1 MREKVKQA
9 APQRGLSVYRMTRRQ
24 ALASAVLAPFVAK
37 RASAAKYPDRPI
49 RVVSPYA
56 AGGVGETIMHL
67 LAVSMEPQLGEKL
80 VLEAK
85 PGAAGNVG
93 TEEVARATP
102 DGSTILLGATN
113 NFVIN
118 QFVMKMTFDP
128 LATLAP
134 IAKTAEV
141 PLVLFSNPTVPA
153 RTLQE
158 FIAYAKANPGK
169 VNYGVPSLGTV
180 NHLMME
186 RLRQTTGADITCIP
200 YRGSPP
206 AVLALLKNEIQ
217 VFPIG
222 LAAVGTSFSEGKLTA
237 LAVATEQRVPMLR
250 DVPAIAESG
259 FPGFVA
265 SNWFGMAAPAGTPE
279 SVLDTLAQA
288 VFEAQSTALVQER
301 FTTLGM
307 LVPKLSR
314 QQFAASIRSEAD
326 FWRETVQR
334 GKISIE

>member
-1 MREKVKQA
+1 M
-9 APQRGLSVYRMTRRQ
+9 
-24 ALASAVLAPFVAK
+24 LAPLAAVAA
-37 RASAAKYPDRPI
+37 RAEAYPDRAI
-49 RVVSPYA
+49 RVLSPYV
-56 AGGVGETIMHL
+56 AGGVGENIMHL
-67 LAVSMEPQLGEKL
+67 LAADMEPRLHQKL

-85 PGAAGNVG
+85 PGASGNLG

-102 DGSTILLGATN
+102 DGYTVVIGATN

-118 QFVMKMTFDP
+118 QYLIKMTFDP
-128 LATLAP
+128 IVALAP
-134 IAKTAEV
+134 IAKAAEV
-141 PLVLFSNPTVPA
+141 PLVLFSNPAVPA
-153 RTLQE
+153 RTLKD

-186 RLRQTTGADITCIP
+186 RLKQTTDTQITCIP

-222 LAAVGTSFSEGKLTA
+222 LAAIGTNFSDGKLTA
-237 LAVATEQRVPMLR
+237 LAVATRERVPMLP
-250 DVPAIAESG
+250 DVPTISESG
-259 FPGFVA
+259 YPGFVA
-265 SNWFGMAAPAGTPE
+265 SNWFGLAAPAGTPDGI
-279 SVLDTLAQA
+279 LDVFAGA
-288 VFEAQSTALVQER
+288 VAEAQNTDLVKER
-301 FTTLGM
+301 FTKLGM

-314 QQFAASIRSEAD
+314 AQFAETLQSEAAS
-326 FWRETVQR
+326 WRETVQR

>member
-1 MREKVKQA
+1 
-9 APQRGLSVYRMTRRQ
+9 MTRRE
-24 ALASAVLAPFVAK
+24 VLVAATVAPFLATA
-37 RASAAKYPDRPI
+37 ASAAGYPDRPI
-49 RVVSPYA
+49 RVVNPYA

-67 LAVSMEPQLGEKL
+67 FAASMEPRLGQKL

-93 TEEVARATP
+93 TEEVSHAVP
-102 DGSTILLGATN
+102 DGYTMLIAATN

-118 QFVMKMTFDP
+118 QFVMKMTLDP
-128 LATLAP
+128 LTSLAP
-134 IAKTAEV
+134 IAKAAEV
-141 PLVLFSNPTVPA
+141 PLVLFCNPEVPA

-158 FIAYAKANPGK
+158 FVAYAKANPGK

-186 RLRQTTGADITCIP
+186 RLKQTTGMEITCIP

-217 VFPIG
+217 LFPIG
-222 LAAVGTSFSEGKLTA
+222 LAAVGTSFSDGKLTA
-237 LAVATEQRVPMLR
+237 LAVATEQRIPMLP
-250 DVPAIAESG
+250 DVPTIAESG
-259 FPGFVA
+259 MPGFVA
-265 SNWFGMAAPAGTPE
+265 SNWFGMAAPAGTPDGILE
-279 SVLDTLAQA
+279 ILAQA
-288 VFEAQSTALVQER
+288 VFEAQSTALVRER
-301 FTTLGM
+301 FATLGM

-314 QQFAASIRSEAD
+314 QQFTASLKPEAE
-326 FWRETVQR
+326 FWHETVQR

>member
-1 MREKVKQA
+1 MRQ
-9 APQRGLSVYRMTRRQ
+9 MTRRE
-24 ALASAVLAPFVAK
+24 ALASAVLAPLAAT
-37 RASAAKYPDRPI
+37 RANATGYPDRPI

-67 LAVSMEPQLGEKL
+67 LAVSMEPRLGQRL
-80 VLEAK
+80 IVEAR
-85 PGAAGNVG
+85 PGAAGNLG
-93 TEEVARATP
+93 TEEVARAAP
-102 DGSTILLGATN
+102 DGETLLIAATN

-118 QFVMKMTFDP
+118 QYVMKLTFDP
-128 LATLAP
+128 LAGLAP
-134 IAKTAEV
+134 IAKVAEV
-141 PLVLFSNPTVPA
+141 PLVLFSNPAVPA
-153 RTLQE
+153 KTLQQ

-180 NHLMME
+180 NHLLME
-186 RLRQTTGADITCIP
+186 RLKQTTGIEMTCIP

-222 LAAVGTSFSEGKLTA
+222 LAAIGTRLQDGQVTA
-237 LAVATEQRVPMLR
+237 LAVATERRVPMLP
-250 DVPAIAESG
+250 DVPTIAESG

-265 SNWFGMAAPAGTPE
+265 SNWFGMAAPAKTPDNI
-279 SVLDTLAQA
+279 LDTVANA
-288 VFEAQSTALVQER
+288 VSEAQNTALVRDR
-301 FTTLGM
+301 FKALGM
-307 LVPKLSR
+307 LVPALSR
-314 QQFAASIRSEAD
+314 QQFTASLKSEAG

>member
-1 MREKVKQA
+1 MRAV
-9 APQRGLSVYRMTRRQ
+9 TRRTVLTT
-24 ALASAVLAPFVAK
+24 AMLAPLTAVGA
-37 RASAAKYPDRPI
+37 RADVYPDRPI

-56 AGGVGETIMHL
+56 VGGVGENIMHL
-67 LAVSMEPQLGEKL
+67 LAADMEPRLGQKL

-85 PGAAGNVG
+85 SGASGNLG

-102 DGSTILLGATN
+102 DGYTVVIGATN

-118 QFVMKMTFDP
+118 QYLIKMTFDP
-128 LATLAP
+128 VVALAP
-134 IAKTAEV
+134 IAKAAEV
-141 PLVLFSNPTVPA
+141 PLVLFSNPAVPA
-153 RTLQE
+153 RTLKD

-186 RLRQTTGADITCIP
+186 RLKQTTDTQITCIP

-222 LAAVGTSFSEGKLTA
+222 LAAVGTSFSDGKLTA
-237 LAVATEQRVPMLR
+237 LAVATRERVPMLP
-250 DVPAIAESG
+250 DVSTISESG
-259 FPGFVA
+259 YPGFVA
-265 SNWFGMAAPAGTPE
+265 SNWFGLAAPAGTPDGI
-279 SVLDTLAQA
+279 LDVFAGA
-288 VFEAQSTALVQER
+288 VAEAQNTDLVKER
-301 FTTLGM
+301 FTKLGM

-314 QQFAASIRSEAD
+314 AQFAETLQSEAA

>member
-1 MREKVKQA
+1 MR
-9 APQRGLSVYRMTRRQ
+9 RITRRQ
-24 ALASAVLAPFVAK
+24 ALASAVLAPFAAA
-37 RASAAKYPDRPI
+37 RARAAAYPDRPI

-56 AGGVGETIMHL
+56 AGGVGENIMHL
-67 LAVSMEPQLGEKL
+67 LAVSMEPRLGQKL
-80 VLEAK
+80 ILETK

-93 TEEVARATP
+93 TEEVARSEP
-102 DGSTILLGATN
+102 DGSVILIAATN

-128 LATLAP
+128 LAALAP
-134 IAKTAEV
+134 IAKVAEV
-141 PLVLFSNPTVPA
+141 PLVLFSNPAAPA

-158 FIAYAKANPGK
+158 FVAYAKANPGK

-186 RLRQTTGADITCIP
+186 RLKQTTGTQITCIP

-222 LAAVGTSFSEGKLTA
+222 LAAVGTSFTEGKLTA
-237 LAVATEQRVPMLR
+237 LAVATRERVPMLP
-250 DVPAIAESG
+250 DVPTFAESG

-265 SNWFGMAAPAGTPE
+265 SNWFGMAAPAGTPDDI
-279 SVLDTLAQA
+279 LDTLAQA
-288 VFEAQSTALVQER
+288 VFEAQSTVLVQKR

-314 QQFAASIRSEAD
+314 QQFAASLKSEAE
-326 FWRETVQR
+326 FWHETVER

>member
-1 MREKVKQA
+1 VHQ
-9 APQRGLSVYRMTRRQ
+9 LTRRQ
-24 ALASAVLAPFVAK
+24 ALAGAVLAPIVAT
-37 RASAAKYPDRPI
+37 RARAAGYPDRPI
-49 RVVSPYA
+49 RLVSPYA

-67 LAVSMEPQLGEKL
+67 LAVSMEPRLGQKL
-80 VLEAK
+80 IFEAK

-93 TEEVARATP
+93 TEEVARASP
-102 DGSTILLGATN
+102 DGGTILLAATN

-134 IAKTAEV
+134 IAKAAEV

-153 RTLQE
+153 RTLGE
-158 FIAYAKANPGK
+158 LVAYAKANPGG

-186 RLRQTTGADITCIP
+186 RLKQTTGTDITCVP

-222 LAAVGTSFSEGKLTA
+222 LAAVGTSLSDGKLTA
-237 LAVATEQRVPMLR
+237 LAVATKERVPMLP
-250 DVPAIAESG
+250 DVPTIAESG

-265 SNWFGMAAPAGTPE
+265 SNWFGLAAPAGTPDG
-279 SVLDTLAQA
+279 VLDTLAQA
-288 VFEAQSTALVQER
+288 MFEAQSTALVKER
-301 FTTLGM
+301 FASLGM
-307 LVPKLSR
+307 LVPTLSR
-314 QQFAASIRSEAD
+314 QQFAASLKSEAE
-326 FWRETVQR
+326 FWRETVER
-334 GKISIE
+334 GRISIE

>member
-1 MREKVKQA
+1 M
-9 APQRGLSVYRMTRRQ
+9 PMITRRK
-24 ALASAVLAPFVAK
+24 ALATTLFAPFVVT
-37 RASAAKYPDRPI
+37 RARAAGYPDRPI

-56 AGGVGETIMHL
+56 AGGVGQTIVDL
-67 LAVSMEPQLGEKL
+67 FGVSMEPRLGQKL
-80 VLEAK
+80 IFESK

-93 TEEVARATP
+93 TEEVARAAP
-102 DGSTILLGATN
+102 DGYTIAIAATN

-128 LATLAP
+128 LTAMAP
-134 IAKTAEV
+134 IAKAAEV
-141 PLVLFSNPTVPA
+141 PLVLFANPAVPA

-158 FIAYAKANPGK
+158 LIAYAKANPGK

-186 RLRQTTGADITCIP
+186 RLKQITGADMTCIP

-222 LAAVGTSFSEGKLTA
+222 LAAVGTSLADGKLTA
-237 LAVATEQRVPMLR
+237 LAVATEQRVPMLP
-250 DVPAIAESG
+250 DVPTIAESG
-259 FPGFVA
+259 FPSFVA
-265 SNWFGMAAPAGTPE
+265 ANWFGMAAPSGTPGE
-279 SVLDTLAQA
+279 ILDILAQA
-288 VFEAQSTALVQER
+288 IVEAQNTTLVKDR
-301 FTTLGM
+301 FTALGM
-307 LVPKLSR
+307 LVPQLPR
-314 QQFAASIRSEAD
+314 ERFAASLKPEAE
-326 FWRETVQR
+326 FWRETVER

>member
-1 MREKVKQA
+1 MRM
-9 APQRGLSVYRMTRRQ
+9 MTRRGV
-24 ALASAVLAPFVAK
+24 LAATAVAPFVPT
-37 RASAAKYPDRPI
+37 RALAAYPDRPI

-56 AGGVGETIMHL
+56 AGGVGQTIIDL
-67 LAVSMEPQLGEKL
+67 FGISMEPRLGQKL
-80 VLEAK
+80 IFESK

-93 TEEVARATP
+93 TEEVARAAP
-102 DGSTILLGATN
+102 DGTTIVMAATN

-128 LATLAP
+128 LVALAP

-141 PLVLFSNPTVPA
+141 PLVLFANPAVPA
-153 RTLQE
+153 RTLPE
-158 FIAYAKANPGK
+158 FMAYAKANPGR

-186 RLRQTTGADITCIP
+186 RLKQITGADMTCVP

-222 LAAVGTSFSEGKLTA
+222 LAAVGTSLADGKLAA
-237 LAVATEQRVPMLR
+237 LAVATERRVPMLP
-250 DVPAIAESG
+250 DVPTIAESG

-265 SNWFGMAAPAGTPE
+265 ANWFGLAAPSGTPDDI
-279 SVLDTLAQA
+279 LDTLAEA
-288 VFEAQSTALVQER
+288 VEAAQNTALVKDR
-301 FTTLGM
+301 FATLGM
-307 LVPKLSR
+307 LVPHLSR
-314 QQFAASIRSEAD
+314 HEFAASLRPEAE

-334 GKISIE
+334 GNISIE

>member
-1 MREKVKQA
+1 MRA
-9 APQRGLSVYRMTRRQ
+9 MTRRTVLTT
-24 ALASAVLAPFVAK
+24 AMLAPLTAVGA
-37 RASAAKYPDRPI
+37 RADAYPDRPI

-56 AGGVGETIMHL
+56 AGGVGENIMHL
-67 LAVSMEPQLGEKL
+67 LAADMEPRLGQKL

-85 PGAAGNVG
+85 PGASGNLG
-93 TEEVARATP
+93 AEEVARAAP
-102 DGSTILLGATN
+102 DGYTVVIGATN

-118 QFVMKMTFDP
+118 QYLIKMTFDP
-128 LATLAP
+128 LVALAP
-134 IAKTAEV
+134 IAKAAEV
-141 PLVLFSNPTVPA
+141 PLVLFSNPSVPA
-153 RTLQE
+153 RTLKE

-186 RLRQTTGADITCIP
+186 RLKQTTDTQITCIP

-222 LAAVGTSFSEGKLTA
+222 LAAVGTNFSDGKLTA
-237 LAVATEQRVPMLR
+237 LAVATQERVPMLP
-250 DVPAIAESG
+250 DVPTVSESG
-259 FPGFVA
+259 YAGFVA
-265 SNWFGMAAPAGTPE
+265 SNWFGLAAPAGTPDGI
-279 SVLDTLAQA
+279 LDLLAGA
-288 VFEAQSTALVQER
+288 VAKAQNTDLVKER
-301 FTTLGM
+301 FIKLGM

-314 QQFAASIRSEAD
+314 AQFAEALRSEAAS
-326 FWRETVQR
+326 WRETVQR